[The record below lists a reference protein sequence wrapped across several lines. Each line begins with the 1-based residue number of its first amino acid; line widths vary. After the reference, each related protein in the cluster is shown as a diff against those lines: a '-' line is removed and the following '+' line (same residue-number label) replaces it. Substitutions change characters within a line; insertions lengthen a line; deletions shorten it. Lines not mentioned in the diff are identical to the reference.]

1 MNAHLTEIVVVLDR
15 SGSMQAMKTEAEG
28 GLATFVA
35 EQKAQE
41 GDARFTLAIF
51 DDRYDVVLDRVDLR
65 EAPDRFTLEP
75 RGMTALLDAVGRTI
89 DNVGRA
95 LAETPEPERP
105 GAVLFCVVT
114 DGGENASQD
123 YTGDRIKQMVE
134 EQTNKYSWQ
143 FTFLGAGPDVFA
155 QGQQMGIDA
164 SSGAAFQNLHAAL
177 GATSAKMSRMRK
189 AVRAGARGTTLF
201 EANALTPEERAQAE
215 GK

>member
-1 MNAHLTEIVVVLDR
+1 MNANLTEIVVVLDR
-15 SGSMQAMKTEAEG
+15 SGSMSSMKTEAEG

-35 EQKAQE
+35 DQKAEE

-51 DDRYDVVLDRVDLR
+51 DDHYDVVHDRIDLR

-89 DNVGRA
+89 DNVGRE
-95 LAETPEPERP
+95 LAETPEAERP

-114 DGGENASQD
+114 DGGENSSRE
-123 YTGDRIKQMVE
+123 YSGDRIKLMVE
-134 EQTNKYSWQ
+134 EQTHKYNWQ
-143 FTFLGAGPDVFA
+143 FTFLGAGPEVFA
-155 QGQQMGIDA
+155 QGERMGIDA
-164 SSGAAFQNLHAAL
+164 SSGAAFLDLGEAL

-189 AVRAGARGTTLF
+189 AVRAGASGAVLAA
-201 EANALTPEERAQAE
+201 ANRMTDEERAQAE